1 MTARRARTR
10 SRSVV
15 VLSVGFLVAVL
26 VPASTAAAH
35 GKGHGGGP
43 RVTVVA
49 SGLDN
54 PRGLG
59 FARDGS
65 LYVAEAG
72 TGGSA
77 PCLAGPEGDEVCFG
91 TSGAVTKVSHGHQ
104 YRVLS
109 GLPSI
114 AAPDGSQAIGPSD
127 VTFQDGRLV
136 FTVGLGA
143 DPAVRAGLP
152 ASGRNHGWLLRQSGH
167 QHVSRIA
174 DIAGFEARNNP
185 DGGVPDSNPNSVL
198 ATSSGYVVAD
208 AGGNSLLRVS
218 SKGKISTIAV
228 FPDTM
233 VDAPPFLG
241 LPPGT
246 RIPMQAVPT
255 SVVRG
260 PDGAYYVGQL
270 TGFPFVPGAAKVY
283 RVVPGHAP
291 KVVASG
297 FTNVIDLAFDR
308 HGSLYVLEIFANG
321 LLSGDP
327 TGALI
332 KVNHNGSHRTVMST
346 GLITPGGLAIKDG
359 AAYVTNCSTC
369 AGTGQVLRIPL
380 S

>member
-1 MTARRARTR
+1 M
-10 SRSVV
+10 
-15 VLSVGFLVAVL
+15 VGWRKAALASSAILAALL
-26 VPASTAAAH
+26 VPAGAAQA
-35 GKGHGGGP
+35 GGSGHGPAGGHGP
-43 RVTVVA
+43 KVTVIA

-54 PRGLG
+54 PRGLA

-72 TGGSA
+72 AGGA
-77 PCLAGPEGDEVCFG
+77 GPCQPGPEGGEVCFG
-91 TSGAVTKVSHGHQ
+91 TSGAITKISHGHQ

-114 AAPDGSQAIGPSD
+114 AAPDGTQAIGPSD
-127 VTFQDGRLV
+127 VTVKDGRLT

-143 DPAVRAGLP
+143 DPAVRAALP
-152 ASGRNHGWLLRQSGH
+152 AGGQNHGWLLQASRHG
-167 QHVSRIA
+167 VTRIA
-174 DIAGFEARNNP
+174 DIAGYEAMANP

-198 ATSSGYVVAD
+198 ATPSGYVVAD
-208 AGGNSLLRVS
+208 AGGNDLVRVS
-218 SKGKISTIAV
+218 GRHHTVSTIAV
-228 FPDTM
+228 FPSQL

-246 RIPMQAVPT
+246 QIPAEAVPT

-270 TGFPFVPGAAKVY
+270 TGFPFVPGKANVW

-291 KVVASG
+291 KIIAGG
-297 FTNVIDLAFDR
+297 FTNIIDIGFDR
-308 HGSLYVLEIFANG
+308 RGALYVLEIAHNG

-332 KVNHNGSHRTVMST
+332 RVDKHGDRKIVMST
-346 GLITPGGLAIKDG
+346 GLTTPGGLAFKGD
-359 AAYVTNCSTC
+359 AAYVSNCSTC
-369 AGTGQVLRIPL
+369 AGGGQVLRIAL
-380 S
+380 R